1 MGHLLNMMM
10 KASSGAG
17 VATVY
22 WEHGY
27 AGTCNTRTWA
37 MKKNGVTV
45 ASGNGSTAASGSFTV
60 VNGDTIYVESVSGVT
75 GVDCNDAKAAV
86 YRDGTDVA
94 SQTVTGLNQ
103 TASATWTV
111 ATVQA
116 TYNLISGFLSP

>member
-1 MGHLLNMMM
+1 MSL
-10 KASSGAG
+10 KSKSTAG

-22 WEHGY
+22 WEHSY

-37 MKKNGVTV
+37 IKKNGIILALGTG
-45 ASGNGSTAASGSFTV
+45 ATGASGSFTV
-60 VNGDTIYVESVSGVT
+60 VNGDTIAVDSSSGVT

-111 ATVQA
+111 ATVSA
-116 TYNLISGFLSP
+116 TYNLISGFIVP

>member
-1 MGHLLNMMM
+1 MGHLLNMML

-17 VATVY
+17 IATVY

-27 AGTCNTRTWA
+27 AGTCGTRSWA
-37 MKKNGVTV
+37 MKKNGVTI

-60 VNGDTIYVESVSGVT
+60 VNGDTIYVESTSGVT
-75 GVDCNDAKAAV
+75 GTACNDAKAAV

>member
-1 MGHLLNMMM
+1 MGHLLNM
-10 KASSGAG
+10 ALRGISSAG
-17 VATVY
+17 EATVY
-22 WEHGY
+22 WQHSY

-37 MKKNGVTV
+37 IKKNGVTI
-45 ASGNGSTAASGSFTV
+45 ASGNGSTAASGDFQV
-60 VNGDTIYVESVSGVT
+60 VIGDVIYVESVSGVT

-86 YRDGTDVA
+86 YRDGVDVA

-116 TYNLISGFLSP
+116 TYDLVSGFITP

>member
-1 MGHLLNMMM
+1 MGHLLNMML
-10 KASSGAG
+10 KSISGAG

-22 WEHGY
+22 WQHSY
-27 AGTCNTRTWA
+27 TGTCNTRTWA

-45 ASGNGSTAASGSFTV
+45 ASGTGSTAASGSFTV
-60 VNGDTIYVESVSGVT
+60 VVGDTIYVESSSGVT

-116 TYNLISGFLSP
+116 TYDLVSGFVTP

>member
-1 MGHLLNMMM
+1 MGHLLNMML

-17 VATVY
+17 IATVY

-27 AGTCNTRTWA
+27 AGTFGTRSWA

-60 VNGDTIYVESVSGVT
+60 VNGDTIYVESTSGVT
-75 GVDCNDAKAAV
+75 GTACNDAKAAV